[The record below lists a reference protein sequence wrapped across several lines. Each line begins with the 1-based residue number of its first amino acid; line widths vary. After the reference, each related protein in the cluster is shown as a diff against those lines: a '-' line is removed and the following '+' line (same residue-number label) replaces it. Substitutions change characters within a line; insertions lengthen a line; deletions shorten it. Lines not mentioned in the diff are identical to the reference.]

1 MHIGIP
7 KEIKNHEYRV
17 ALTPEG
23 AHDLIQA
30 GHSVSIETHAGEAVG
45 FSDEAYQ
52 SAGAT
57 IVGTAAEAYAADLVV
72 KVKEPQLSE
81 VTALRSGQ
89 LLFCYLHLAAAPELA
104 RDLMDRG
111 VTAIAYETVST
122 VSGALPLLLPMS
134 NIAGRLAPQMGAL
147 GLHKMHGGNG
157 KLIGGLPGVAPAHVV
172 IIGAG
177 VVGMGATRVA
187 VGLGARV
194 TLIDRLADKLVQA
207 EIQFGARVETRFSSP
222 DAIADSLAQC
232 DIVVGAAQIPGR
244 HAPRLISHALLKKM
258 RPGSVLVDVA
268 IDQGGVAETSRPT
281 THSDPFFVVDGIVH
295 YCVTNMPGAVARSA
309 TDALTHASLPYIL
322 ALAEQGLAAADTAAE
337 LKAGLQVHGGQ
348 ITHAGL
354 AQDLGVASLDL

>member
-7 KEIKNHEYRV
+7 KEIKDHEYRV

-23 AHDLIQA
+23 ARALIQA
-30 GHSVSIETHAGEAVG
+30 GHTLSIEMQAGAAVG
-45 FSDEAYQ
+45 FSDDAYRE
-52 SAGAT
+52 AGAV
-57 IVGTAAEAYAADLVV
+57 IVDTAAEAYAAELVV
-72 KVKEPQLSE
+72 KVKEPQRSE
-81 VTALRSGQ
+81 VAALHTGQ
-89 LLFCYLHLAAAPELA
+89 LLFCYLHLAAAPDLA
-104 RDLMDRG
+104 RELMTRG

-122 VSGALPLLLPMS
+122 VTGALPLLLPMS

-147 GLHKMHGGNG
+147 GLHKTHGGNG

-172 IIGAG
+172 VIGAG

-194 TLIDRLADKLVQA
+194 TLIDRLADKLIQA
-207 EIQFGARVETRFSSP
+207 ETQFGARVETRFSSP
-222 DAIADSLAQC
+222 DAIADSLEQA
-232 DIVVGAAQIPGR
+232 DIVIGAAQIPGR
-244 HAPRLISHALLKKM
+244 HAPRLISHVLLKKM

-281 THSDPFFVVDGIVH
+281 THSDPFFVVDDIVH

-322 ALAEQGLAAADTAAE
+322 ALAEQGLASADAAAE
-337 LKAGLQVHGGQ
+337 LKAGLQVHAGQ
-348 ITHAGL
+348 IMHTGL
-354 AQDLGVASLDL
+354 AQDLGLG